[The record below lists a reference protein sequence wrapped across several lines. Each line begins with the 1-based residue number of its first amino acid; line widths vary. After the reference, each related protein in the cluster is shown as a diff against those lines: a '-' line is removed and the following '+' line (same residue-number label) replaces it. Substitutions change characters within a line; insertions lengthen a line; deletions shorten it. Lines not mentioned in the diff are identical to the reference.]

1 MDNQTIAKK
10 LREYANQLAQQG
22 ESLYRLRAYRQAVL
36 TVQGLSR
43 PLTEL
48 VEEQGRAGLEALPGI
63 GRSLAYT
70 IEGLV
75 RTGEFRTKPSRSP
88 RQLIHSD

>member
-1 MDNQTIAKK
+1 MDNQTIAQK
-10 LREYANQLAQQG
+10 LREYAAQLAREG
-22 ESLYRLRAYRQAVL
+22 ESLYRVRAYRQAVL
-36 TVQGLSR
+36 TVQSLTR

-48 VEEQGRAGLEALPGI
+48 VAEEGRAGLEALPGI

-75 RTGEFRTKPSRSP
+75 RTGEFRTR
-88 RQLIHSD
+88 RERRCA

>member
-1 MDNQTIAKK
+1 VDNHTIAQK
-10 LREYANQLAQQG
+10 LREYAAQLAREG
-22 ESLYRLRAYRQAVL
+22 DSLYRVRAYRQAVL
-36 TVQGLSR
+36 TVQSLAR

-48 VEEQGRAGLEALPGI
+48 VAEEGRAGLEALPGI

-75 RTGEFRTKPSRSP
+75 RTGEFRTR
-88 RQLIHSD
+88 RERRCA